1 MASELPTK
9 RKPIHEA
16 ALEGDLATVRDYVEQ
31 DNNAIWRKDDDDR
44 IPLHW
49 AVSGKHEAIVKY
61 LLDADQSE
69 DKKTASAKDDSD
81 WTPLIIA
88 VNVGS
93 DEVVD
98 LLLKLGVDPNVANEA
113 GVTALVGFL
122 SFETVPLGVEPD
134 SMINLSTTWHLR
146 TG

>member
-1 MASELPTK
+1 MASDLPVK

-16 ALEGDLATVRDYVEQ
+16 AFEGDLATVRDYVEQ
-31 DNNAIWRKDDDDR
+31 DSNAIWRKDDDDR

-49 AVSGKHEAIVKY
+49 AVSGKHEDIVKF
-61 LLDADQSE
+61 LLDGDKSE

-98 LLLKLGVDPNVANEA
+98 VLLKIGVDPNVANEA

-122 SFETVPLGVEPD
+122 GLQSGPQYPTANG
-134 SMINLSTTWHLR
+134 
-146 TG
+146 